1 MLKGDME
8 TALYFAVV
16 AHGDIMQGA
25 EEEGLRASDGFLV
38 AIATL
43 EHVAQKVDALNL
55 IPLYVKQHVKTQRS
69 DAVVDSL
76 PALRASV

>member
-25 EEEGLRASDGFLV
+25 EEEGLLASDGFLV

-43 EHVAQKVDALNL
+43 EHVEQKVSRHKGLMLLL
-55 IPLYVKQHVKTQRS
+55 IACLH
-69 DAVVDSL
+69 
-76 PALRASV
+76 

>member
-25 EEEGLRASDGFLV
+25 EEEGLLASDGFLV
-38 AIATL
+38 ATL
-43 EHVAQKVDALNL
+43 EHVEQKVDARNSSPCMLDNMSRHKGLMLLL
-55 IPLYVKQHVKTQRS
+55 IACLH
-69 DAVVDSL
+69 
-76 PALRASV
+76 

>member
-1 MLKGDME
+1 ME

-25 EEEGLRASDGFLV
+25 EEEGLLASDGFLV
-38 AIATL
+38 ATL
-43 EHVAQKVDALNL
+43 EHVEQKVDARNL
-55 IPLYVKQHVKTQRS
+55 IPLYVRQHVKTQRS

>member
-25 EEEGLRASDGFLV
+25 EEEGLLASDGFLV
-38 AIATL
+38 ATL
-43 EHVAQKVDALNL
+43 EHVEQKVDARNL
-55 IPLYVKQHVKTQRS
+55 IPLYVRQHVKTQRS

>member
-1 MLKGDME
+1 ME
-8 TALYFAVV
+8 KALYFAVV

-25 EEEGLRASDGFLV
+25 EEEGLLASDGFLV

-43 EHVAQKVDALNL
+43 EHVEQKVDALNL
-55 IPLYVKQHVKTQRS
+55 FHLYAKQHVKTQRS

-76 PALRASV
+76 PALRARV

>member
-25 EEEGLRASDGFLV
+25 EEEGLLASDGFLV

-43 EHVAQKVDALNL
+43 EHVEQKVDALNL
-55 IPLYVKQHVKTQRS
+55 FHLCVKQHVKTQRS

>member
-25 EEEGLRASDGFLV
+25 EEEGLLASDGFLV
-38 AIATL
+38 ATL
-43 EHVAQKVDALNL
+43 EHVEQKVAALNL